1 MSKYNELV
9 SIIVPIFNAERY
21 IGNCLDSILSQNYKN
36 IEVLLINDGSTDNS
50 KKIIEDYKNRDS
62 RINIIN
68 QENLGAPEA
77 RNKGIKLSKGK
88 YLMFF
93 DSDDILNEDS
103 IELLVNS
110 ISKNDASIVIRK
122 L

>member
-1 MSKYNELV
+1 
-9 SIIVPIFNAERY
+9 
-21 IGNCLDSILSQNYKN
+21 
-36 IEVLLINDGSTDNS
+36 
-50 KKIIEDYKNRDS
+50 
-62 RINIIN
+62 
-68 QENLGAPEA
+68 
-77 RNKGIKLSKGK
+77 
-88 YLMFF
+88 MFF